1 MGIMLIN
8 FFTSL
13 LASSLVMK
21 HNLDWHRK
29 IIMVFIPLFFVFS
42 LLQAEY
48 IVRRM
53 STYKKS
59 ETQ

>member
-1 MGIMLIN
+1 MGIILMN
-8 FFTSL
+8 FLTSL

>member
-1 MGIMLIN
+1 MGKIVTNFLI
-8 FFTSL
+8 SL

-21 HNLDWHRK
+21 HNLEWHRK

-42 LLQAEY
+42 LLQSEY
-48 IVRRM
+48 IIRRM